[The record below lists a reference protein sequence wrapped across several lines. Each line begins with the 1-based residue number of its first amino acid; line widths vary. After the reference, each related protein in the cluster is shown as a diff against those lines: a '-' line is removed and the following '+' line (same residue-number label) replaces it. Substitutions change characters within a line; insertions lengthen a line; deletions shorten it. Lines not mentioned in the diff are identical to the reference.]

1 MEAAPRLAQGTLA
14 LPEAERPA
22 IAEATSGFG
31 PYATITSEAALRAFL
46 AESATCGFI
55 AIDTETDGLV
65 ATRAPLIGLSLAV
78 APGRAAYLPLRHEEL
93 AEQVPLAAAIDALGP
108 RADRSTIR

>member
-1 MEAAPRLAQGTLA
+1 MEAAPRLAQAALA

-31 PYATITSEAALRAFL
+31 PYATINSEAALRAFL

-65 ATRAPLIGLSLAV
+65 ATRAPLVGLSLAV
-78 APGRAAYLPLRHEEL
+78 VARTRGLSATAA
-93 AEQVPLAAAIDALGP
+93 
-108 RADRSTIR
+108 